1 MSIGYILTN
10 SEKDQLQGQYYSPYQ
25 FFNCVADISG
35 TWFLFLSQEDK
46 IELINTEWDW
56 VLSLPE
62 GQYTPPPSPPF
73 PPAE

>member
-25 FFNCVADISG
+25 FFNCVLSIDDI
-35 TWFLFLSQEDK
+35 WFLFLSQEDK
-46 IELINTEWDW
+46 IDLINTEWDW

-62 GQYTPPPSPPF
+62 GQYVPPPSPPF
-73 PPAE
+73 PPTE